1 MGRKLVPIFVWS
13 AAAVLIAL
21 GLLTVWLPIPT
32 GVPLIAGG
40 AFLILGTSRQAVRWL
55 RARRRR
61 NLDLNRLIS
70 GLEDRAPT
78 PVAEVLRR
86 SRPRGPGRSEMSPTP
101 ALPPEGASVAFQEHD
116 LAVADAAAVEKLKP
130 LRHGDLGAGV
140 LFQHQQRAGRK
151 PAAGPR

>member
-1 MGRKLVPIFVWS
+1 MWS
-13 AAAVLIAL
+13 AAVVLIVF
-21 GLLTVWLPIPT
+21 GLLTIWLPIPT

-61 NLDLNRLIS
+61 NFDLNRLIS
-70 GLEDRAPT
+70 GLEDRAPAT
-78 PVAEVLRR
+78 VAQVLRR
-86 SRPRGPGRSEMSPTP
+86 SRPRGSARSRTP
-101 ALPPEGASVAFQEHD
+101 AATPETGSGVFQEHD
-116 LAVADAAAVEKLKP
+116 LAVADAAAVEKLKT

-140 LFQHQQRAGRK
+140 LFQHQQRTGRK

>member
-61 NLDLNRLIS
+61 PKVWQEQTLPVQTDNAVS
-70 GLEDRAPT
+70 G
-78 PVAEVLRR
+78 
-86 SRPRGPGRSEMSPTP
+86 
-101 ALPPEGASVAFQEHD
+101 
-116 LAVADAAAVEKLKP
+116 
-130 LRHGDLGAGV
+130 
-140 LFQHQQRAGRK
+140 
-151 PAAGPR
+151 

>member
-13 AAAVLIAL
+13 AAVVLIVF
-21 GLLTVWLPIPT
+21 GLLTIWLPIPT

-86 SRPRGPGRSEMSPTP
+86 SRPRLSRPPIGRGLRPGGAEGELSLGERPKSP
-101 ALPPEGASVAFQEHD
+101 
-116 LAVADAAAVEKLKP
+116 
-130 LRHGDLGAGV
+130 
-140 LFQHQQRAGRK
+140 
-151 PAAGPR
+151 